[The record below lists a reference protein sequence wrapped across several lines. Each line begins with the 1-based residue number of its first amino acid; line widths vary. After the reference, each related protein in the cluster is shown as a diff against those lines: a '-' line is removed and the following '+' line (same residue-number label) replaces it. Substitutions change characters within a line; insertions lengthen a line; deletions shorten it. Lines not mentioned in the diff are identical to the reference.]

1 MEPENPTMFEL
12 ELVKEA
18 NLGQSYS
25 TVDQE
30 DQVIHARSLG
40 KYRVNAT
47 LLRFLRGKYNGR
59 CSRSNC
65 SRLGVLFGE

>member
-1 MEPENPTMFEL
+1 MMEPENPITFEL

-18 NLGQSYS
+18 KLGQSYS

-40 KYRVNAT
+40 KYRVNAV

-59 CSRSNC
+59 CSKPDFP
-65 SRLGVLFGE
+65 G